1 MCFIKTV
8 QVNKKICK
16 DCHRCINVCPVKSCN
31 VNLEG
36 HVEINKYL
44 CTGCGECVSVCP
56 SHARKVVDDFSLL
69 LDSFKRRERIIAVV
83 APAIEAIFPDTCL
96 NFYGWLKSK
105 GVAAI
110 FDANFGAEL
119 DIKSYM
125 DYIKRNDLKTVI
137 SQPSS
142 AIISFIQLY
151 HSDLFPELV
160 PTDNPVSHTIKT
172 IKKHF
177 TEYKNYKILVIS
189 LSFVKKIILN
199 DSGIGD
205 FNVTINQFTE
215 YFEKKNIEISL
226 YPEVDLDGN
235 EADMEIVPAAMAM

>member
-1 MCFIKTV
+1 
-8 QVNKKICK
+8 VNSEG
-16 DCHRCINVCPVKSCN
+16 CI
-31 VNLEG
+31 
-36 HVEINKYL
+36 EINKYS
-44 CTGCGECVSVCP
+44 CTGCGECVPLCP

-142 AIISFIQLY
+142 AIISFIELY
-151 HSDLFPELV
+151 HSDLFPELA
-160 PTDNPVSHTIKT
+160 PTDNPVTHTIKT

-189 LSFVKKIILN
+189 LSFVKKREFKQG
-199 DSGIGD
+199 GIGD
-205 FNVTINQFTE
+205 FNLTINQFTE
-215 YFEKKNIEISL
+215 YFEKENIQISL
-226 YPEVDLDGN
+226 YPEVDLDGDDA
-235 EADMEIVPAAMAM
+235 EMELVPGSMAM